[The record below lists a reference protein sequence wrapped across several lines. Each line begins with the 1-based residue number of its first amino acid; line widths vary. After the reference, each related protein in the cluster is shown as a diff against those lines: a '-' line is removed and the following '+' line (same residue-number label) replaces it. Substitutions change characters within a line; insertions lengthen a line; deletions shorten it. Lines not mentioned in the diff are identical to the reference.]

1 MTEQKV
7 RQPIRCWKCGEVF
20 TLLID
25 VAGEPE
31 LSLTCLYCSA
41 PIQINLAQSP
51 STVSTVWRLV
61 DKVKPPEH
69 TAFVLPDIIESQEP
83 TNL

>member
-7 RQPIRCWKCGEVF
+7 RKRIRCWKCREVF
-20 TLLID
+20 TLPID
-25 VAGEPE
+25 VAGKPE

-41 PIQINLAQSP
+41 PIQINLAQDP
-51 STVSTVWRLV
+51 TTVSNVMRLV